1 MKTPEK
7 EKFNPQAFLNA
18 RIISPLEQEKLVGGN
33 VAEEDEA
40 DSEKKKVKEKSADLI
55 ETVRIG
61 TDMCRWAML

>member
-40 DSEKKKVKEKSADLI
+40 DSEKKKVKEKKKIKGVAPTQPTTGLI
-55 ETVRIG
+55 
-61 TDMCRWAML
+61 